1 MVYPQ
6 AAHLVREYFQ
16 ATNWSLD
23 NHYHA
28 LTSPSRNLL
37 DFPIPPGLHLSLSHR
52 PTAQFASSL
61 ALSTLVPSALPTY
74 PATPAPVLGPPP
86 SQLLSGQLT
95 YVFSSAPLGLTS
107 TKQAAEGED
116 RIKFRDVV
124 QSFRVG
130 ELPSRPELRDEV
142 RPTWLAGKRVEK
154 TDFLLY
160 GRLYA
165 PSPRLDALYIH
176 RLTPTLQ
183 TLVSLISVP
192 SPLPTPQL
200 TWQLPD
206 DPSAPPAAPNPPP
219 SSERL
224 SELEIKLMQDTGRWS
239 GEYSYAVGDSM
250 WGARGL
256 YNFGKWGGGQ
266 AAGTGSGDDEASR
279 ERVVDEEEEM
289 STGLKGRWSAGG
301 EVFFSAQE
309 RSGGVSTAV
318 RFSTLPESTNSP
330 HLPPGAL
337 SQPPTTIT
345 ATLNPIMG
353 QLSTAYSVG
362 VSNDTALASR
372 FDFNLYSYDADL
384 TFGGE
389 WFQRRKRKALTE
401 VAKAEMP
408 LPSSFDAF
416 GREQEGAAVGGA
428 VEDTK
433 TAPSSLTLAPTP
445 AINGAEEDEVIGVLK
460 LRASTNTDLALL
472 WEGRLGDFLISAG
485 IVADLRLASQKGGRM
500 SPIRSVGLGVQYW
513 G

>member
-1 MVYPQ
+1 MIS
-6 AAHLVREYFQ
+6 AA
-16 ATNWSLD
+16 A
-23 NHYHA
+23 
-28 LTSPSRNLL
+28 
-37 DFPIPPGLHLSLSHR
+37 
-52 PTAQFASSL
+52 
-61 ALSTLVPSALPTY
+61 
-74 PATPAPVLGPPP
+74 
-86 SQLLSGQLT
+86 
-95 YVFSSAPLGLTS
+95 
-107 TKQAAEGED
+107 
-116 RIKFRDVV
+116 
-124 QSFRVG
+124 
-130 ELPSRPELRDEV
+130 
-142 RPTWLAGKRVEK
+142 
-154 TDFLLY
+154 DFLLY

-266 AAGTGSGDDEASR
+266 ATGTGAGDDEGSR

-318 RFSTLPESTNSP
+318 RFSTLPESANP
-330 HLPPGAL
+330 LYLPPGAP

-389 WFQRRKRKALTE
+389 WFQRRKRKALAE
-401 VAKAEMP
+401 SVVKAEKP
-408 LPSSFDAF
+408 LPPSFDAF
-416 GREQEGAAVGGA
+416 GREQEAITPVDAGQQ
-428 VEDTK
+428 K
-433 TAPSSLTLAPTP
+433 IISAPPPPAPKV
-445 AINGAEEDEVIGVLK
+445 AINGAEDDEVIGVLK
-460 LRASTNTDLALL
+460 LRASTNTVRSSSTLAL
-472 WEGRLGDFLISAG
+472 
-485 IVADLRLASQKGGRM
+485 DLR
-500 SPIRSVGLGVQYW
+500 
-513 G
+513 

>member
-1 MVYPQ
+1 MKSC
-6 AAHLVREYFQ
+6 
-16 ATNWSLD
+16 SL
-23 NHYHA
+23 
-28 LTSPSRNLL
+28 PPCSR
-37 DFPIPPGLHLSLSHR
+37 
-52 PTAQFASSL
+52 T
-61 ALSTLVPSALPTY
+61 
-74 PATPAPVLGPPP
+74 
-86 SQLLSGQLT
+86 
-95 YVFSSAPLGLTS
+95 TS
-107 TKQAAEGED
+107 TNELG
-116 RIKFRDVV
+116 DVC
-124 QSFRVG
+124 S
-130 ELPSRPELRDEV
+130 
-142 RPTWLAGKRVEK
+142 A
-154 TDFLLY
+154 DFLLY

-176 RLTPTLQ
+176 RLSPTLQ

-224 SELEIKLMQDTGRWS
+224 SELEIKLLQDTGRWS

-266 AAGTGSGDDEASR
+266 AAGPGSGDDEGSR

-318 RFSTLPESTNSP
+318 RFSTLPESANSLY
-330 HLPPGAL
+330 LPPGAP

-389 WFQRRKRKALTE
+389 WFQRRKRKALTG
-401 VAKAEMP
+401 VINAEKP
-408 LPSSFDAF
+408 LPASFDAF
-416 GREQEGAAVGGA
+416 GREQTGIADSVPAEAQRV
-428 VEDTK
+428 VPPPT
-433 TAPSSLTLAPTP
+433 LLAPIPTT
-445 AINGAEEDEVIGVLK
+445 NGAEEDEAIGVLK
-460 LRASTNTDLALL
+460 LRASTNTVRYSSKSLSMSSLTH
-472 WEGRLGDFLISAG
+472 
-485 IVADLRLASQKGGRM
+485 VVHSQ
-500 SPIRSVGLGVQYW
+500 
-513 G
+513 